1 MIKDESKIREK
12 DWRKSKEKWTEQ
24 CRGVKTWGEAEKLFS
39 TWDDNAVDWR
49 KVSTEG
55 GRGRRQR
62 ARGPEDGRSCKEG
75 GW

>member
-49 KVSTEG
+49 KVSRGGGGREEEG
-55 GRGRRQR
+55 GERERER
-62 ARGPEDGRSCKEG
+62 AG